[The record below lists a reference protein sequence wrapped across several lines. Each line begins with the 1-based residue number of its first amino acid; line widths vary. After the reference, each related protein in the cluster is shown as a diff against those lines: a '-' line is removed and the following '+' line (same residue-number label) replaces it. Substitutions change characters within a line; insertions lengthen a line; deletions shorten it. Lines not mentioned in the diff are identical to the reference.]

1 MQKIHLS
8 LLTTL
13 LLASGAV
20 MGDTIDEAFAEGKF
34 TGQFRT
40 FYIDR
45 SYSGV
50 IENNRNSLAVGGHL
64 GYETAPWY
72 DLSLGVR
79 LYSTNFM
86 EIHGNNPR
94 TTDSYDPSL
103 FGSDFES
110 YTFMGE
116 LYANYKINNTN
127 IKIGR
132 QKLDTPLAGA
142 DDARML
148 PSLFEAVVISNTDIK
163 DTTLIAAHV
172 TKESVG
178 TFGNAY
184 APAGPLGLQSGYGLG
199 FANATNGRFRDM
211 GNVALGGDV
220 NTDGVTVAA
229 AIYNGMPGLKLQAW
243 DYYAYDILNAIYLQ
257 ADYGWNATEALKL
270 NASAQYINE
279 SDVGDRL
286 AGNVDSNFW
295 AAKFGASYGDMAAYV
310 AYSQTGSSDNSPAT
324 KGGIITPWGG
334 MPAFTQAMATRHQF
348 FADTDAWKV
357 GASYNFKNLGL
368 PLLASVYYTSFDI
381 GADNTYTNT
390 AFKASE
396 SGFDMTYALA
406 KNAEIRLRANYPI
419 DFKPGLDWD
428 EYRVIF
434 NYNF

>member
-1 MQKIHLS
+1 MHKIHLS
-8 LLTTL
+8 LLTAL
-13 LLASGAV
+13 LLTSSIS
-20 MGDTIDEAFAEGKF
+20 MGDTIDEAFANGKF
-34 TGQFRT
+34 SGQFRT

-45 SYSGV
+45 TYSG
-50 IENNRNSLAVGGHL
+50 ILENNRNSLAIGGNL
-64 GYETAPWY
+64 GYETAAWY
-72 DLSLGVR
+72 NLSLGAR
-79 LYSTNFM
+79 FYSTNFM
-86 EIHGNNPR
+86 EIHGNDPR

-103 FGSDFES
+103 FGNNFES
-110 YTFMGE
+110 YTFIGE

-148 PSLFEAVVISNTDIK
+148 PSLFEAVVVSNTDIK

-199 FANATNGRFRDM
+199 FADATSGRFRDM
-211 GNVALGGDV
+211 GAVALGGDV
-220 NTDGVTVAA
+220 NTDGVTAIA
-229 AIYNGMPGLKLQAW
+229 AIYSGMPGLKLQAW
-243 DYYAYDILNAIYLQ
+243 DYYAYDILNAVYLQ
-257 ADYGWNATEALKL
+257 ADYGWNATESLKL

-279 SDVGDRL
+279 SDVGDEL
-286 AGNVDSNFW
+286 AGNVDSNYW
-295 AAKFGASYGDMAAYV
+295 AAKFGANYGDMAAYV
-310 AYSQTGSSDNSPAT
+310 AYSQTGKSTGSSMN
-324 KGGIITPWGG
+324 GGIITPWGG

-390 AFKASE
+390 AFEASE
-396 SGFDMTYALA
+396 SGFDFTYTLA
-406 KNAEIRLRANYPI
+406 KNTEIRLRANYPI

>member
-8 LLTTL
+8 LLTAL
-13 LLASGAV
+13 LLASSSAV

-34 TGQFRT
+34 SGQFRT

-45 SYSGV
+45 AYSG
-50 IENNRNSLAVGGHL
+50 IIDNNRNSLAVGGHL

-72 DLSLGVR
+72 NLSLGARV
-79 LYSTNFM
+79 YSTNFM
-86 EIHGNNPR
+86 EIHGNDPR

-110 YTFMGE
+110 YTFIGE

-148 PSLFEAVVISNTDIK
+148 PSLFEAVVVSNTDIK

-199 FANATNGRFRDM
+199 FADATNGRFRDM

-220 NTDGVTVAA
+220 NTDGVTAIA
-229 AIYNGMPGLKLQAW
+229 AIYSGLPGLKLQAW
-243 DYYAYDILNAIYLQ
+243 DYYAYDILNALYLQ
-257 ADYGWNATEALKL
+257 ADYGWDATEALKL

-295 AAKFGASYGDMAAYV
+295 AAKFGASYGDSAAYV
-310 AYSQTGSSDNSPAT
+310 AYSQTGKSTGSSMN
-324 KGGIITPWGG
+324 GGIITPWGG

-396 SGFDMTYALA
+396 GGFDFTYDLA
-406 KNAEIRLRANYPI
+406 KNTKIRLRANYPI

>member
-110 YTFMGE
+110 YTFIGE

-348 FADTDAWKV
+348 FAGTDAWKV

-396 SGFDMTYALA
+396 SGFDVTYALA
-406 KNAEIRLRANYPI
+406 KNTEIRLRANYPI

>member
-1 MQKIHLS
+1 MKKIHLS

-13 LLASGAV
+13 LLTSSVA
-20 MGDTIDEAFAEGKF
+20 MGDTIDDAFANGKF
-34 TGQFRT
+34 SGQFRT

-45 SYSGV
+45 TYSG
-50 IENNRNSLAVGGHL
+50 ILENNRNSLAIGGNL
-64 GYETAPWY
+64 GFETAPWY
-72 DLSLGVR
+72 DLSLGAR
-79 LYSTNFM
+79 FYSTNFM
-86 EIHGNNPR
+86 EIHGDDPR
-94 TTDSYDPSL
+94 TTNSYDPSL
-103 FGSDFES
+103 FGNNFDS
-110 YTFMGE
+110 YTFIGE
-116 LYANYKINNTN
+116 LYANYKMNNTN

-148 PSLFEAVVISNTDIK
+148 PSLFEAVVVSNTDIK

-184 APAGPLGLQSGYGLG
+184 APAGALGLQSGYGLG
-199 FANATNGRFRDM
+199 FADATSGRFRDM
-211 GNVALGGDV
+211 GAVALGGDT
-220 NTDGVTVAA
+220 NTDGVSAVA
-229 AIYNGMPGLKLQAW
+229 AIYSGMPGLKLQAW
-243 DYYAYDILNAIYLQ
+243 DYYAYDILNAVYLQ
-257 ADYGWNATEALKL
+257 ADYGWNATESLKL

-286 AGNVDSNFW
+286 AGNVDSNYW
-295 AAKFGASYGDMAAYV
+295 AAKFGANYGDMGVYT
-310 AYSQTGSSDNSPAT
+310 AYSQTGSSTGSSMN
-324 KGGIITPWGG
+324 GGIITPWGG

-357 GASYNFKNLGL
+357 GASYNLKNLGL
-368 PLLASVYYTSFDI
+368 PLLASVYHTSFDI
-381 GADNTYTNT
+381 GANNTYTNS
-390 AFKASE
+390 AYKAAE
-396 SGFDMTYALA
+396 RGFDFTYTPV
-406 KNAEIRLRANYPI
+406 KNVEIKLRANYAR